1 MDRDTKRRLLKS
13 CRIDE
18 PVPPDDPRHYDFDAP
33 SQRLRGE
40 PWRQKMI
47 EVIDY
52 HPDEPTTQIVTGL
65 PGSGKTTELR
75 RVEAEL
81 KDLGYHVVFADAG
94 AWIRDDE
101 PIVPSA
107 IQLALVLSLYPAG
120 KPDSLPRW
128 LQEYAIRL
136 WKLLSS
142 EVEIADLQAGIDGVR
157 LKLELSTDDSLF
169 QEVTRRLRKLRGWRK
184 KVFALLD
191 QASKSA
197 QDRLVL
203 ILDGLEKRA
212 TGDLFGAEEREKHR
226 NHWFGA
232 FLVHTRDLKP
242 PVHVIYTVPPFM
254 VRRAAPIGQRFGHE
268 LRFLPMIRVLE
279 GDVGDSERPAVHAP
293 GLRAMREAL
302 YLRVAA
308 EWFEDEVIPAWLAF
322 HSGGYMR
329 DLLRLVS
336 ECIYACP
343 EGSRITRQI
352 AERAAERVRQTYREG
367 LETSQSELLQTVHK
381 EREFPLESGEQEQR
395 MDGLLQDHLMLR
407 YHNAQSWYDAHPLL
421 WSQLDIEVPRWKE
434 IAEAC
439 S

>member
-1 MDRDTKRRLLKS
+1 MDRDTKRRLLKA

-18 PVPPDDPRHYDFDAP
+18 PVPPGDPRHYDFDAP
-33 SQRLRGE
+33 SRSLRGE
-40 PWRQKMI
+40 PWRKKMI

-81 KDLGYHVVFADAG
+81 KDREYHVVFADAG

-101 PIVPSA
+101 PIDPSA
-107 IQLALVLSLYPAG
+107 IQLALVLALYPAG
-120 KPDSLPRW
+120 KPDSLPAW
-128 LQEYAIRL
+128 LQEYGEQF
-136 WKLLSS
+136 WKFLSS
-142 EVEIADLQAGIDGVR
+142 EVKIADLQASINRVK
-157 LKLELSTDDSLF
+157 LKLDLSTDDTLF
-169 QEVTRRLRKLRGWRK
+169 QEVTRRLRELQGWRQ
-184 KVFALLD
+184 KVFELLD
-191 QASKSA
+191 QASKST

-212 TGDLFGAEEREKHR
+212 TGDLFGSDEREKHR

-232 FLVHTRDLKP
+232 FLVHTRDLKL

-254 VRRAAPIGQRFGHE
+254 VRRAALIGQRFGHE

-279 GDVGDSERPAVHAP
+279 GNIGDSECSAVHAP
-293 GLRAMREAL
+293 GLRAMRNAL
-302 YLRVAA
+302 YLRVKA

-322 HSGGYMR
+322 QSGGYMR

-343 EGSRITRQI
+343 EGGCITRQI
-352 AERAAERVRQTYREG
+352 AESAAERVRQTYREG
-367 LETSQSELLQTVHK
+367 LETSQAELLQMVHDK
-381 EREFPLESGEQEQR
+381 REFPLESGAQEQR
-395 MDGLLQDHLMLR
+395 MDGLLQGHLMLR

-421 WSQLDIEVPRWKE
+421 WPQLDIEVPRWQE
-434 IAEAC
+434 ISEAC
-439 S
+439 P